1 MLETV
6 NSLRIGGGRLFNCT
20 EVEKNLIVAIIKQ
33 GFLDLHSKKQKLRD
47 DAAAWLQSEDAY
59 CYAEIL
65 GLDGEVLM
73 RGVKYH
79 LQLAGVSG
87 NDSEPSRDVWSRGM
101 IRTGAGGG
109 QLSELATSQQ
119 LDLFFDSLGEV
130 SA

>member
-1 MLETV
+1 MEALA
-6 NSLRIGGGRLFNCT
+6 NDLRIGGGRLINCT

-79 LQLAGVSG
+79 LQLAGVRSS
-87 NDSEPSRDVWSRGM
+87 DSEPSRDNWSRGM

-109 QLSELATSQQ
+109 PLSELVTSQQ
-119 LDLFFDSLGEV
+119 LDLFVESLGGV
-130 SA
+130 FA